1 MIWYNYILMA
11 LFLYIVFSPVWFF
24 NQVEKIILN
33 NDVEESQ
40 LYIEGYVHPM
50 NILDRDIDDSFDQDE
65 RILNN
70 FDRMIKTSKKRDVK
84 KLWKIKKAE
93 HLRNM
98 RWKTL
103 GGMEKTSYGQDY
115 HPETYS

>member
-1 MIWYNYILMA
+1 MGWHADMEQRQGRAARHFVLRDQPVACRGPATAAPRGDDSLA
-11 LFLYIVFSPVWFF
+11 LL
-24 NQVEKIILN
+24 
-33 NDVEESQ
+33 
-40 LYIEGYVHPM
+40 
-50 NILDRDIDDSFDQDE
+50 DDSFDQDE